1 MGTGIFHCH
10 VWLPEGVC
18 VQTCDD
24 LIAKLCD
31 SGATTSALGGDVAV
45 KLAPLTNHTYKDG
58 LGSCQAQRRSAGVF
72 FGLTMLDPFHPLIR
86 HLVFIFYS
94 TIAM

>member
-10 VWLPEGVC
+10 VWLPEGIC

-31 SGATTSALGGDVAV
+31 SGATTSALVGDVAV

-58 LGSCQAQRRSAGVF
+58 LGSCQAQRWSF
-72 FGLTMLDPFHPLIR
+72 
-86 HLVFIFYS
+86 LVWNGPCWTHSIH
-94 TIAM
+94 